1 MVDPTPERLTV
12 QQRVQRLLRIGLV
25 VAATLILVGTGVAV
39 LEGERTPTP
48 VGLTSLWRDGTVP
61 DRVAATGILLLALT
75 PVVGVVTLIW
85 SWWREGD
92 RRFALIGVVVV
103 SVLVAGVVL
112 GHA

>member
-1 MVDPTPERLTV
+1 M
-12 QQRVQRLLRIGLV
+12 RVQTLLRVGLII
-25 VAATLILVGTGVAV
+25 AATLIVVGTGIGVA
-39 LEGERTPTP
+39 EGERTPVAVRLT
-48 VGLTSLWRDGTVP
+48 GLWQDGTVP
-61 DRVAATGILLLALT
+61 DRIAATGILVLALT

-103 SVLVAGVVL
+103 MVLVVGLLL